1 VAPAGF
7 DPDALDLAMLR
18 EMYRNGAVNLA
29 GIDPRLNAT
38 RVARALGIGR
48 SRVAARLRSWRE
60 SGFLRKYDVWP
71 NPALLGWV
79 GAWTSI
85 RVDHPRVK
93 PELVRRLALVEG
105 LVSAVDYQGEW
116 ISVGL
121 VGPDRASL
129 ERRAGILRNLVG
141 VREVDPIVLW
151 KLPPPSRALSPLDRR
166 IVAALRERPTATLAE
181 TARRVGVSTRT
192 MTRKYA
198 DLVEDWSVWFL
209 PVFDFRTIRSPVV
222 SVTLQLAPSASR
234 AEIARR
240 IRAEFPLLLDL
251 TTEAIGPGAAPTA
264 PVFFVVLPSA
274 ARIEDLDR
282 QIATLPGVDGVESFV
297 MICVYDFPEWFDH
310 QIAGWSAPPARAPAH
325 PAPTLRT
332 AAQRRL

>member
-1 VAPAGF
+1 VAPAGL

-29 GIDPRLNAT
+29 GIDPRLNAS

-48 SRVAARLRSWRE
+48 ARAAARLRSWRE

-71 NPALLGWV
+71 NPALLGWI

-93 PELVRRLALVEG
+93 PDLVRRLGLVEG

-121 VGPDRASL
+121 VGPDRTSL
-129 ERRAGILRNLVG
+129 ERRAGVLRNLVG
-141 VREVDPIVLW
+141 VRDVEPIVLW
-151 KLPPPSRALSPLDRR
+151 KLPSANRTLSPLDRR
-166 IVAALRERPTATLAE
+166 IVTALRERPTATLAE

-192 MTRKYA
+192 MTRKYS
-198 DLVEDWSVWFL
+198 DLVDDWSVWFL
-209 PVFDFRTIRSPVV
+209 PVFDFRAIRSPVV
-222 SVTLQLAPSASR
+222 SLTLQLGPGASR

-251 TTEAIGPGAAPTA
+251 TSEAMGAGGAPTA

-274 ARIEDLDR
+274 ARIDDLDR
-282 QIATLPGVDGVESFV
+282 HVASLPGVQGVEAFV
-297 MICVYDFPEWFDH
+297 MIRVYDFPEWFDH
-310 QIAGWSAPPARAPAH
+310 QLAGWSETRSRPSSPRASSVRGAVRPPR
-325 PAPTLRT
+325 
-332 AAQRRL
+332 